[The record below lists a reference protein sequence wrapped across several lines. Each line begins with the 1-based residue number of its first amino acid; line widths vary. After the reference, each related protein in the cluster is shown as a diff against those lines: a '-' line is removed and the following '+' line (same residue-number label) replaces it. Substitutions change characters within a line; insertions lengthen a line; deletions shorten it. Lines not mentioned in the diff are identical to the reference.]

1 MKTIR
6 LLFILG
12 VIAMAANARAQYVLI
27 LRFGQMDPF
36 VGKLFEIRVTEIG
49 SGKEVGRKTVSAI
62 ESPAFSMELYVLLQ
76 SRSYNVDF
84 YVDVNGNGHYD
95 PPPADKA
102 WRRVVNNATMNT
114 AINFVPDI
122 TYTNI
127 TFPDPFPYSTYDAVW
142 GGKWMNQTFGSTDSI
157 QASINLRCD
166 SIFGNFMTKG
176 VFGNPAPLIINYANA
191 LPPDSVPPSD
201 TIRFSPAPFTGDVY
215 TVNGELHGNL
225 TLATFG
231 LHFIGTLGAKQILA
245 LDTVIVGGTVL
256 AHGYFYV
263 RELSINST
271 SPKLSIDLLSNVGTT
286 CFNGTDGS
294 LQANAEGG
302 TPGYSYLWST
312 GDTTAQL
319 SNIASGDYTLTVTDS
334 KGCHVI
340 AMYTIEQP
348 EPLVINEIQT
358 NTSCYGTCDGAIN
371 LAISGGHPP
380 YTFVWNT
387 GNGSQD
393 LMNLCSGLYV
403 VTVIDDA
410 GCTADATILIN
421 SPAQLGIDTIIIINE
436 INGQSNGE
444 IIAGSFIVPGS
455 LYAINNGPFQASNVF
470 TGLPAGN
477 YVVTIKYGDCTIEYE
492 VEVLNIQ
499 TEAVNEMH
507 TNFRCYPNPAS
518 TYLFADADVQIT
530 IDVLDLQGHTIRHN
544 EKSFL
549 HQISLE
555 GIVPG
560 LYLLRISDG
569 SGLAYRKVVVE

>member
-12 VIAMAANARAQYVLI
+12 VIAMAGNAQAQYVLI

-49 SGKEVGRKTVSAI
+49 SGKEVGRKSISQI
-62 ESPAFSMELYVLLQ
+62 ESNVFSLDLYVLLQ

-84 YVDVNGNGHYD
+84 YVDMNSNGHYD
-95 PPPADKA
+95 APPVDKA

-127 TFPDPFPYSTYDAVW
+127 EFPDPFPYSTYDAVW

-166 SIFGNFMTKG
+166 SIFGNFTTKG
-176 VFGNPAPLIINYANA
+176 VFGNPAPLVINYANA
-191 LPPDSVPPSD
+191 LPSDSVPLSD

-215 TVNGELHGNL
+215 TTNGELHGNL

-286 CFNGTDGS
+286 CFGGADGS
-294 LQANAEGG
+294 LEINAEGG

-319 SNIASGDYTLTVTDS
+319 TNIAAGDYTLTVTDA
-334 KGCHVI
+334 KGCDVDSTYSVSQPSQIVI
-340 AMYTIEQP
+340 SSDG
-348 EPLVINEIQT
+348 LDV
-358 NTSCYGTCDGAIN
+358 SCHGSCDGYIHTTVT
-371 LAISGGHPP
+371 GGTPP
-380 YTFVWNT
+380 YSYWWY
-387 GNGSQD
+387 NGTTYEDQ
-393 LMNLCSGLYV
+393 NQLCAGDWG
-403 VTVIDDA
+403 VTIMDA
-410 GCTADATILIN
+410 NGCTQVHTFTITEPDTITILNITIVDAT
-421 SPAQLGIDTIIIINE
+421 
-436 INGQSNGE
+436 NGQSDGSIT
-444 IIAGSFIVPGS
+444 IIAIGGEPPYIYS
-455 LYAINNGPFQASNVF
+455 LNGGPAQDSNIF
-470 TGLPAGN
+470 TGLTEGS
-477 YVVTIKYGDCTIEYE
+477 YSGYIEDINGCI
-492 VEVLNIQ
+492 VEFQVEIHNL
-499 TEAVNEMH
+499 TSVNELQA
-507 TNFRCYPNPAS
+507 NFNIYPNPAS
-518 TYLFADADVQIT
+518 YYLYADSDVPIS
-530 IDVLDLQGHTIRHN
+530 IDVLDLQGHTIRHD

-569 SGLAYRKVVVE
+569 SGVAYRKVVVE